1 MPTEIKRD
9 EIRGRVEG
17 GAQLV
22 EVLPAKEYEEEHL
35 PGAINIPL
43 EKLGQQATAKLQ
55 PARPVIV
62 YCADSQWD
70 LSARAAGRLESLGFC
85 QVFRYVAGKA
95 GWFASGLSGEGKRAG
110 VPRAGD
116 LARQDVPTC
125 RLTDEVG
132 DVQNRIQAAGWEVCV
147 VVNDR
152 DTVLG
157 LLQEEAFDSDPQVTA
172 ERVMESAP
180 TTIRPN
186 RSLEETI
193 KSMRKQKKE
202 RLLVTT
208 SDGQL
213 VGLLNRKDAERRLDD
228 LKAATTAGSK
238 AQEENP

>member
-1 MPTEIKRD
+1 
-9 EIRGRVEG
+9 
-17 GAQLV
+17 
-22 EVLPAKEYEEEHL
+22 
-35 PGAINIPL
+35 
-43 EKLGQQATAKLQ
+43 
-55 PARPVIV
+55 
-62 YCADSQWD
+62 

-95 GWFASGLSGEGKRAG
+95 DWFASGLSGEGKQAG
-110 VPRAGD
+110 VPRAGE

-125 RLTDEVG
+125 RLTEQVG

-147 VVNDR
+147 VVNDQG
-152 DTVLG
+152 VVVG
-157 LLQEEAFDSDPQVTA
+157 LLRGEAFDSNPQVTV
-172 ERVMESAP
+172 ERVMESGP

-202 RLLVTT
+202 RVLVTT

-213 VGLLNRKDAERRLDD
+213 VGLLDRKDTERRLDD
-228 LKAATTAGSK
+228 LKAATTPGSK